1 MYSKSCIAQKNMV
14 PILLIFLCNVLSR
27 KNIRHAGFV
36 EKLGGVVQ
44 VPLMADFCYFC

>member
-1 MYSKSCIAQKNMV
+1 MV
-14 PILLIFLCNVLSR
+14 PVLLVSLSDLLSM
-27 KNIRHAGFV
+27 KNIFHACLV